1 MKKLS
6 TYKSFL
12 ESFENDAPEIPSIYD
27 FYNDLFDDFRF
38 GVMPE
43 SEVKKYSE
51 RFIGKGIY
59 DKVNDFVNQMF
70 ETFEGI
76 ELEDIKYKLTDV
88 TDNLEVDPLF
98 MFAILYC
105 DYKDVDNDIQRKF
118 NGAKGVRDN
127 VESRVRIKNEILRD
141 MIRPTLTKYRFKGG
155 DIKFRTEPQ
164 EIYVLN
170 DEFNCQNFDV
180 TKLSDFE
187 NISKELLNYEIEELK
202 KYDINKFFDCYAPGI
217 YIQLRND
224 DYSYTMNLKKLE
236 SDLDKTLPRIL
247 SDIPHKEV
255 IWDSSR
261 FSRKFDDDTDIY
273 DYTIKIILE

>member
-12 ESFENDAPEIPSIYD
+12 ESNQDYSIYD
-27 FYNDLFDDFRF
+27 FYYDLRHDQWPVAGD
-38 GVMPE
+38 M
-43 SEVKKYSE
+43 SENLVKKYSE
-51 RFIGKGIY
+51 KFIGKGIY
-59 DKVNDFVNQMF
+59 DKVNDFVDEMF
-70 ETFEGI
+70 GTFEGI
-76 ELEDIKYKLTDV
+76 ELEDIEYKLTDV
-88 TDNLEVDPLF
+88 TDNLEVETLT
-98 MFAILYC
+98 MFGILNCEYTSL
-105 DYKDVDNDIQRKF
+105 DRDIQSRF
-118 NGAKGVRDN
+118 NSVKGVRNDN
-127 VESRVRIKNEILRD
+127 ESRLKTKFNILRD
-141 MIRPTLTKYRFKGG
+141 MIHPTLTKQRLKGE
-155 DIKFRTEPQ
+155 IRLRTTAE

-187 NISKELLNYEIEELK
+187 NISKELLPYEIEDLK
-202 KYDINKFFDCYAPGI
+202 KYDINKFFKCYVPGI
-217 YIQLRND
+217 YIRLKDD